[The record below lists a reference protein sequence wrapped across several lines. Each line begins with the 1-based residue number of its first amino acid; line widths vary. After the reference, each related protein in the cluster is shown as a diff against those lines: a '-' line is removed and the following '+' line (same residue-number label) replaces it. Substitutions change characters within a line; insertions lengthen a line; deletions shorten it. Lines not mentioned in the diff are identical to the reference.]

1 MNMKQ
6 AFKKVMAVSMA
17 AAFAVISLAAC
28 SKSSSSSSDEI
39 VIGGLA
45 PLTGSVSLYGKAT
58 TNGAQLAF
66 KEINAAGGINGKQIK
81 YVVLDEKGDAQEAIT
96 AYNRLRDQEKMVA
109 LLGDVTSTPS
119 LAVAQRAVQDNIP
132 MLTPT
137 STDAQVTLTGDNVFR
152 ICFIDPDQ
160 GTTMAKYASEK
171 LGAKTAAIISNASDT
186 YSVGLTKAFTEEA
199 EALGLTITASETY
212 GKDDKDFKSQL
223 TKIQQ
228 TNPDVLYCPDYY
240 ETDILILSQAK
251 EVGLNIPILGGDG
264 WDGILNVTEEG
275 NPQEADGVYFTNH
288 FSESDTS
295 EKVQNFIAAYKEEYD
310 EDPVSFSALGYDAA
324 YMLAEAI
331 KNANSTDSDAIT
343 SALQS
348 ISYEGVTGSISFDEN
363 GDPIKPI
370 LIIKVDGG
378 EYTVADKMEIE
389 R

>member
-1 MNMKQ
+1 MKQ
-6 AFKKVMAVSMA
+6 TFKKVMAVSTA
-17 AAFAVISLAAC
+17 AALAVISLAAC

-66 KEINAAGGINGKQIK
+66 KEINAAGGVNGKQIK

-119 LAVAQRAVQDNIP
+119 LAVAQRAVQDKIP

-137 STDAQVTLTGDNVFR
+137 STDAQVTLTGDNIFR

-251 EVGLNIPILGGDG
+251 EVGLTVPILGGDG
-264 WDGILNVTEEG
+264 WDGILNVAEEG

-295 EKVQNFIAAYKEEYD
+295 EKVQNFISAYKEEYD

-331 KNANSTDSDAIT
+331 KNANSTDSAAIT

-348 ISYEGVTGSISFDEN
+348 INYDGVTGSISFDEN

-370 LIIKVDGG
+370 LIIKVENG
-378 EYTVADKMEIE
+378 EYTVADKMNIE